1 MIPKE
6 FAYSEQAHYA
16 HWSAFKVKTVNI
28 VDQNIVVTSD
38 GKSFQVSFPDVSEK
52 YILPYVESDAV
63 VQRWRT
69 DWIRFWQNQLNFA
82 VWCATTG
89 CGVDFNNHLK
99 DTGMIG
105 SLFRF
110 HVYYQTRRILFEMA
124 VALPQDTSWNAF
136 DNNYNRSAYER
147 ICKEF
152 YVDIDWRQKQS
163 DNQGLG
169 RIYNYWTN
177 IGYRPFD
184 KGVKYDKK
192 DYSFTQTT
200 TNDIIHID
208 YIAQSAE
215 ATKAWTTF
223 ILDDSKGFTRAGVEC
238 INDSIRTY
246 GWAILG
252 SQSQTR
258 TDILGTGTAFDA
270 QKQFLAN
277 IEDAIN
283 SPVDLPSQI
292 ARYQSTLKYARS
304 KVDFVCGTGLYMSP
318 SNMELRIGTIQDYN
332 NKIVIA
338 NEGEGLTL
346 GLNDETNTVPIPPRP
361 TATVEGTKTKQT
373 HPELT
378 PAKPAAKPA
387 GHAAQAVKP
396 AAQAVVVSLTPE
408 YRKQVQSYADIHNL
422 PQSWVDGISS
432 DPARFKRWL
441 AARDKEQHPDQ
452 PLPDEYTS
460 SEQHENKKTTLIVGG
475 IVLGLTALIIY
486 EIY

>member
-16 HWSAFKVKTVNI
+16 HRSAFKVKKVNI

-38 GKSFQVSFPDVSEK
+38 GKSFQISFPDVSEK
-52 YILPYVESDAV
+52 YILPYVESNDL
-63 VQRWRT
+63 VQRWQT

-110 HVYYQTRRILFEMA
+110 HVYNQTRRILFEMA

-136 DNNYNRSAYER
+136 DNKYNRSTYER

-152 YVDIDWRQKQS
+152 NVDINADWRQKQS

-169 RIYNYWTN
+169 MLYNYITN
-177 IGYRPFD
+177 LGYQD
-184 KGVKYDKK
+184 LGKGTEYDTKW
-192 DYSFTQTT
+192 YSFTQAT
-200 TNDIIHID
+200 TNDIMHID
-208 YIAQSAE
+208 YIAQGTE

-223 ILDDSKGFTRAGVEC
+223 ILDDSNGFTRAGVER

-246 GWAILG
+246 CWAILG

-292 ARYQSTLKYARS
+292 ARYQNTLKYARS
-304 KVDFVCGTGLYMSP
+304 KVDFVYGTGLYMSP

-346 GLNDETNTVPIPPRP
+346 GLNDETNRVPIPPRS

-373 HPELT
+373 HPE
-378 PAKPAAKPA
+378 PVKPAT
-387 GHAAQAVKP
+387 QAVKP
-396 AAQAVVVSLTPE
+396 AAQAVVVSLTPK
-408 YRKQVQSYADIHNL
+408 YRKQVQSYANTHNL

-432 DPARFKRWL
+432 DPARFTRWL
-441 AARDKEQHPDQ
+441 VARDKEQHPDQ

-460 SEQHENKKTTLIVGG
+460 SEQHENNKTTLIVGG
-475 IVLGLTALIIY
+475 IVSGLTALIIY

>member
-6 FAYSEQAHYA
+6 FAYNYQAEYPPR
-16 HWSAFKVKTVNI
+16 SVFKVKTINI
-28 VDQNIVVTSD
+28 IDQNIVVTAD
-38 GKSFQVSFPDVSEK
+38 GKSFQVSFPDLTEK
-52 YILPYVESDAV
+52 YVLPFVNSDAV

-69 DWIRFWQNQLNFA
+69 DWMKFWQNQLNFA
-82 VWCATTG
+82 VWCASSG

-99 DTGMIG
+99 EKGMIG

-110 HVYYQTRRILFEMA
+110 HVYYQTRRILFEMSA
-124 VALPQDTSWNAF
+124 ALPQDASWNAF

-152 YVDIDWRQKQS
+152 SVDINSDWRQKQS

-169 RIYNYWTN
+169 MLYNYITN
-177 IGYRPFD
+177 IGYQELG
-184 KGVKYDKK
+184 KGTEYDTKW
-192 DYSFTQTT
+192 YSFTQAT
-200 TNDIIHID
+200 TNDIMHID
-208 YIAQSAE
+208 YIAQGTE
-215 ATKAWTTF
+215 ANSAWTTF
-223 ILDDSKGFTRAGVEC
+223 ILDDSNGFTRAGVER

-246 GWAILG
+246 CWAILG

-258 TDILGTGTAFDA
+258 TDILGTCTAFDA

-304 KVDFVCGTGLYMSP
+304 KVDFVYGIGLYMSP

-338 NEGEGLTL
+338 TEGLTL
-346 GLNDETNTVPIPPRP
+346 GLNDETDTVPFPPRS

-373 HPELT
+373 HPEPVK
-378 PAKPAAKPA
+378 PAVKPAAQ
-387 GHAAQAVKP
+387 AAKP
-396 AAQAVVVSLTPE
+396 AAQAVVVSLTPK
-408 YRKQVQSYADIHNL
+408 YCKQVQSYADTHNL
-422 PQSWVDGISS
+422 PPKLG
-432 DPARFKRWL
+432 RW
-441 AARDKEQHPDQ
+441 
-452 PLPDEYTS
+452 
-460 SEQHENKKTTLIVGG
+460 N
-475 IVLGLTALIIY
+475 
-486 EIY
+486 

>member
-6 FAYSEQAHYA
+6 FAYSEQAHYP

-28 VDQNIVVTSD
+28 IDQNIVVTSD

-52 YILPYVESDAV
+52 YILPYVKSDAV

-69 DWIRFWQNQLNFA
+69 DWMRFWQNQLNFA
-82 VWCATTG
+82 VWCATTS

-99 DTGMIG
+99 ETGMIG

-124 VALPQDTSWNAF
+124 AALPQDASWNAF
-136 DNNYNRSAYER
+136 DNKYNRSAYER
-147 ICKEF
+147 TCKEF
-152 YVDIDWRQKQS
+152 HVDINADWRQKQS

-169 RIYNYWTN
+169 MLYNYITN
-177 IGYRPFD
+177 IGYQD
-184 KGVKYDKK
+184 LGKGTEYDTKW
-192 DYSFTQTT
+192 YSFTQAT
-200 TNDIIHID
+200 TNDIMHID
-208 YIAQSAE
+208 YIAQGTE
-215 ATKAWTTF
+215 ANSAWTTF
-223 ILDDSKGFTRAGVEC
+223 ILDDSNGFTRAGVER
-238 INDSIRTY
+238 ISDSIRTY
-246 GWAILG
+246 CWAILG

-304 KVDFVCGTGLYMSP
+304 KVDFVYGIGLYMSP

-346 GLNDETNTVPIPPRP
+346 GLNDETNTVPIPPRS

-373 HPELT
+373 HPE
-378 PAKPAAKPA
+378 PAAA
-387 GHAAQAVKP
+387 GYK
-396 AAQAVVVSLTPE
+396 
-408 YRKQVQSYADIHNL
+408 KQVQAYAKDHNL
-422 PQSWVDGISS
+422 PESWVDKISA
-432 DPARFKRWL
+432 DPDSFERYL
-441 AARDKEQHPDQ
+441 ADRSMEDKIQHTSGAQHPVQ
-452 PLPDEYTS
+452 PAPGKPTT
-460 SEQHENKKTTLIVGG
+460 SEQHEDKKIH
-475 IVLGLTALIIY
+475 
-486 EIY
+486 

>member
-6 FAYSEQAHYA
+6 FAYNYQAEYPPR
-16 HWSAFKVKTVNI
+16 SVFKVKTINI
-28 VDQNIVVTSD
+28 IDQNIVVTAD
-38 GKSFQVSFPDVSEK
+38 GKSFLVSFPDVSEK

-69 DWIRFWQNQLNFA
+69 DWMKFWQNQLNFA

-99 DTGMIG
+99 ETGMIG

-110 HVYYQTRRILFEMA
+110 HVYYPTRRILFEMSA
-124 VALPQDTSWNAF
+124 ALPQDASWNAF
-136 DNNYNRSAYER
+136 DNKYNRSAYER

-152 YVDIDWRQKQS
+152 HIDINADWRQKQS

-169 RIYNYWTN
+169 MLYNYITN
-177 IGYRPFD
+177 IGYQD
-184 KGVKYDKK
+184 LGKGTEYDTKW
-192 DYSFTQTT
+192 YSFTQAT
-200 TNDIIHID
+200 TNDIMHID
-208 YIAQSAE
+208 YIAQGTE
-215 ATKAWTTF
+215 ANSAWTTF
-223 ILDDSKGFTRAGVEC
+223 IRDDSSGFTRAGVER

-246 GWAILG
+246 CWAILG

-304 KVDFVCGTGLYMSP
+304 KVDFVYGIGLYMSP

-338 NEGEGLTL
+338 TEGLTL
-346 GLNDETNTVPIPPRP
+346 GLNDETNTVPIPPRS

-373 HPELT
+373 YPE
-378 PAKPAAKPA
+378 PAAA
-387 GHAAQAVKP
+387 GYK
-396 AAQAVVVSLTPE
+396 
-408 YRKQVQSYADIHNL
+408 KQVQAYAKDHNL
-422 PQSWVDGISS
+422 PQNWVDKISA
-432 DPARFKRWL
+432 DPDSFERYL
-441 AARDKEQHPDQ
+441 ADRSMEDIMQPGAQHPVQ
-452 PLPDEYTS
+452 PAPGKPTT
-460 SEQHENKKTTLIVGG
+460 SEQHEDKKNTLIIGG

>member
-6 FAYSEQAHYA
+6 FAYSELAHYA
-16 HWSAFKVKTVNI
+16 H
-28 VDQNIVVTSD
+28 
-38 GKSFQVSFPDVSEK
+38 
-52 YILPYVESDAV
+52 
-63 VQRWRT
+63 
-69 DWIRFWQNQLNFA
+69 
-82 VWCATTG
+82 C
-89 CGVDFNNHLK
+89 
-99 DTGMIG
+99 
-105 SLFRF
+105 
-110 HVYYQTRRILFEMA
+110 
-124 VALPQDTSWNAF
+124 
-136 DNNYNRSAYER
+136 SAYER

-152 YVDIDWRQKQS
+152 YVDINADWRQKQS

-169 RIYNYWTN
+169 RIYNYWTGA
-177 IGYRPFD
+177 GYHPFD
-184 KGVKYDKK
+184 KGVEYDKK
-192 DYSFTQTT
+192 KYSFTHAT
-200 TNDIIHID
+200 TNDILHID
-208 YIAQSAE
+208 YIAQSSE
-215 ATKAWTTF
+215 ATKAWATF
-223 ILDDSKGFTRAGVEC
+223 ILDNSNGFTRAGAER

-246 GWAILG
+246 CWAILG
-252 SQSQTR
+252 SQSETR

-304 KVDFVCGTGLYMSP
+304 KVDFVYGTGLYMSP
-318 SNMELRIGTIQDYN
+318 SNMKLRTGTIQDYN

-346 GLNDETNTVPIPPRP
+346 GLNDEANTVPIPPRS
-361 TATVEGTKTKQT
+361 TATAEGTKTK
-373 HPELT
+373 LT
-378 PAKPAAKPA
+378 PVKPAAKPA
-387 GHAAQAVKP
+387 GHAAHAVKPVKP

-408 YRKQVQSYADIHNL
+408 YRKQVQSYANTHNL

-441 AARDKEQHPDQ
+441 AARDKEQHPYQ
-452 PLPDEYTS
+452 PLPDKYTS